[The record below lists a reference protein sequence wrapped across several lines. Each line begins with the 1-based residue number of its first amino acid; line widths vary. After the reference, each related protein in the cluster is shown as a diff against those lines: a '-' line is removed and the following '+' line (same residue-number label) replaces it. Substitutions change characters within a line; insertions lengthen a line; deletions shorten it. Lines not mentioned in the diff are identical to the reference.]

1 MTDTMICIVT
11 VKLNTCRSIKKS
23 FGLPIYSHMQNLEF
37 LSEKMCKCIS
47 KCIASFGMHILV

>member
-11 VKLNTCRSIKKS
+11 VKMNTCRSIKKS
-23 FGLPIYSHMQNLEF
+23 FGLPIYSHMQILEF

-47 KCIASFGMHILV
+47 TR